1 MATVTFTPVQDAYIS
16 EFFSTQNF
24 GGVNALFVGLYQG
37 VNDIYRSLLKFDISS
52 IPANSTII
60 SAKLRLYIFRND
72 FPLLSKPIQIYRL
85 LSSFDEFTVTFANQ
99 PPIPVASDATLTI
112 TNELNTYLEWDMT
125 NLASGW
131 YNGSIVNNGIMI
143 EGLESTSS
151 IVGFRSKEYID
162 SSTWPQ
168 LEIVYTKGVLTE
180 YPVENVATSDSFAG
194 STAIPLGTGAATFGI
209 VNTGTI
215 NSALVKVQ
223 LSPDGVNWIDDLP
236 LAVTLPSLVPGAT
249 QIINTQGNMDYARVA
264 FKNAAP
270 LLSTTL
276 SIYAAVKD

>member
-1 MATVTFTPVQDAYIS
+1 MATVTFTPTQDAYIS
-16 EFFSTQNF
+16 EFFSNQNF
-24 GGVNALFVGLYQG
+24 GGASALFVGLYQG

-52 IPANSTII
+52 IPTDSTII

-72 FPLLSKPIQIYRL
+72 FPLISKPIQVYRL
-85 LSSFDEFTVTFANQ
+85 LSDFNESTVTYANQ
-99 PPIPVASDATLTI
+99 PPIPGTSDATLTV
-112 TNELNTYLEWDMT
+112 TNEINTYLEWDVT

-131 YNGSIVNNGIMI
+131 HNGSIVNNGIMLK
-143 EGLESTSS
+143 GLESTSS

-168 LEIVYTKGVLTE
+168 LNVVYSKGAFTE
-180 YPVENVATSDSFAG
+180 YPVENVTTSDSYAG
-194 STAIPLGTGAATFGI
+194 STAIPLGTGNATFGI
-209 VNTGTI
+209 VNTGAL

-236 LAVTLPSLVPGAT
+236 LAMTVPVLAPGGT
-249 QIINTQGNMDYARVA
+249 QIINTQGHMNYARVA

-276 SIYAAVKD
+276 SIYAAVAE